1 MLNEK
6 GSLSSIGLPGDIAF
20 DLVLDMNGTNKT
32 ISYIAIKKSSRS
44 TNLWS
49 TNQSGKSGFNTF
61 DLAVGNPSMD
71 TWVQPYGLLV
81 TRNNQK
87 LNDPNRKNILA
98 YLGTYSGQTKVDFR
112 IYADRYA
119 GPDFN
124 ENSEIYIVFTDGTI
138 ISKKLSVSKNEIKPS
153 NTDPVITK
161 ATVDENNVI
170 GYWLW
175 NIDLDLKNK
184 NRNISYISIFMRNQR
199 WSSDET
205 YGSLLILHENGK
217 VISNSSKKILGSIG
231 VGSKKLTVYGLKSN
245 DQRYDIDGPG
255 SVYVAFDDGYVTSY
269 PLSKEEVSKIFQNID
284 IEFPVVPEYKYLNY
298 GYNPGK
304 GVVLQWKEASD
315 NVGVV
320 GYKVYRAK
328 YTTPSN
334 GSSYIEPYVEIGTTS
349 NTYFI
354 DKDSSLDKSKFYFY
368 YVRAYDLAGNLSFP
382 YYSTSVKI
390 DLVASS
396 TELIIEKNTSSG
408 SDDLSPVSTKDQTAP
423 SAPYNLTTRDV
434 SPSKIDFSWSPSTDN
449 VGVAGYK
456 IYRDEKEI
464 SSTKGTSYSDTGLQ
478 PGFSYSYYIRAFD
491 AAGNLSQ
498 KSSYLT
504 EFTQNSTTVKAVD
517 TQAPTT
523 PANFKVTPISEKR
536 IDLSWSQSSD
546 NVGVTYYKIFRD
558 DKPMFN
564 VNTLKATDI
573 YNLAP
578 NTAYSYHIIACDMA
592 GNCSTRTPSVTE
604 WTLSASKAGTVI
616 KPNLDT
622 QAPSYPPN
630 LVIRSVTTNQ
640 IEISWSPST
649 DNVGVTGYIIYRN
662 NAEISRTTGTSY
674 RDSGLSAGTDYSY
687 NVKAYDAAGNQSYM
701 SNSVTEW
708 TLANQSAAPVTNN
721 QKDTSAPSAPNNV
734 VARSVSTSR
743 IDISWSASTD
753 NVGVMGY
760 KVIRDGNEIASV
772 TGTSFSDN
780 GLQPGSSYSY
790 YIVAYDLAGNLSQRS
805 SYVTEF
811 TQNPPAVINNVV
823 TPRNANHQAN
833 SRRGRR

>member
-1 MLNEK
+1 MIK
-6 GSLSSIGLPGDIAF
+6 
-20 DLVLDMNGTNKT
+20 VL
-32 ISYIAIKKSSRS
+32 
-44 TNLWS
+44 
-49 TNQSGKSGFNTF
+49 
-61 DLAVGNPSMD
+61 
-71 TWVQPYGLLV
+71 
-81 TRNNQK
+81 
-87 LNDPNRKNILA
+87 
-98 YLGTYSGQTKVDFR
+98 YS
-112 IYADRYA
+112 
-119 GPDFN
+119 
-124 ENSEIYIVFTDGTI
+124 
-138 ISKKLSVSKNEIKPS
+138 
-153 NTDPVITK
+153 
-161 ATVDENNVI
+161 
-170 GYWLW
+170 
-175 NIDLDLKNK
+175 
-184 NRNISYISIFMRNQR
+184 
-199 WSSDET
+199 
-205 YGSLLILHENGK
+205 
-217 VISNSSKKILGSIG
+217 
-231 VGSKKLTVYGLKSN
+231 
-245 DQRYDIDGPG
+245 
-255 SVYVAFDDGYVTSY
+255 
-269 PLSKEEVSKIFQNID
+269 
-284 IEFPVVPEYKYLNY
+284 
-298 GYNPGK
+298 
-304 GVVLQWKEASD
+304 
-315 NVGVV
+315 
-320 GYKVYRAK
+320 
-328 YTTPSN
+328 
-334 GSSYIEPYVEIGTTS
+334 
-349 NTYFI
+349 
-354 DKDSSLDKSKFYFY
+354 
-368 YVRAYDLAGNLSFP
+368 
-382 YYSTSVKI
+382 
-390 DLVASS
+390 
-396 TELIIEKNTSSG
+396 
-408 SDDLSPVSTKDQTAP
+408 
-423 SAPYNLTTRDV
+423 NLTTRDV

-823 TPRNANHQAN
+823 TPDTQAPSYPPNLNIRAISSSQLEISWSPSTDNVGVTGYIIYRNNAEI
-833 SRRGRR
+833 SRTTGTSYRDSGLSPGTDYSYNVKAYDATRKLINGGTNGLEDCAARFPRACKVLGVVAP